1 MEEDVFIS
9 NITIGNV
16 ISRPK
21 MSALEKKKEKKMRY
35 LEKKQIRKQNKK
47 KNDKNFDKK
56 IIKNEPYR
64 PLRTFINE
72 KNYNINLKNNEKLI
86 KEKNKENKIQD
97 NNIGDIKIKIKD
109 ETKENKRTEKEKK
122 EKSDEKEKKEN
133 DINTAIKIDEVKK
146 EKEYDLKTTKL
157 NLKES
162 QINNN
167 DNKKTSEIIKNEDT
181 TKEINNTEN
190 KDEITIEKKEIKKI
204 NKTPEK
210 ENKKNTSQTIFSI
223 KTFDDLKIN
232 QYLKRALNKNNY
244 NTMTKIQKKAIP
256 ILLEHKN
263 VIVKSETGSG
273 KTLAY
278 VIPLYQNLIE
288 INELNKISRKD
299 GIYSIIFSP
308 THELCLQIEKT
319 FEKLKSCCIN
329 VVFGTMMGGQKIETE
344 KKKLRKGINVIITT
358 PGRLLYHLRN
368 SGNLNF
374 SKLKT
379 IIIDEADLMLD
390 MGFEKDIKECFKLII
405 KKSENDFNNDEDFEL
420 NPDLF
425 KKFKIYLISA
435 TIDNRIRKMS
445 NYFMKG
451 FKAIGFEKED
461 NDDNKKRDKGEK
473 QNKEDKKDNEDNN
486 KDDNNDDNE
495 KYNIINHN
503 NYLSSLKLQNIT
515 QFYSCIYDEYKL
527 VHLIAFLYNNTQK
540 KTIIFVSTCDL
551 CEYLS
556 KLITEI
562 QIDLNY
568 NQNNTIIKKDS
579 KGKSK
584 QKAPEKNIN
593 LFSQKTYK
601 LHGKMKHDERKVVFN
616 EYNEDTTG
624 ILIATD
630 VASRG
635 LDFKDVDW
643 IIHYDI
649 NPDIKEYVNRIGRT
663 ARIDNIGNS
672 ILFLMKNEMKLL
684 DTCFLSVKNNLNEMK
699 NSDILINF
707 LRNINKNILETKIE
721 ESFNIINE
729 EENLDKNEIYK
740 KQYAN
745 ILNILIRCI
754 KNFVFKEKNN
764 LILARKAF
772 KSEVRAY
779 ATFFKY
785 GKDVFNI
792 NMLNLT
798 RISRSF
804 GLYKES
810 LSMKVGDDQ
819 VNVNYQTDR
828 KEKFTQKKF
837 LNKKIQNK
845 LIYSE
850 FE

>member
-1 MEEDVFIS
+1 MIIDY
-9 NITIGNV
+9 N
-16 ISRPK
+16 
-21 MSALEKKKEKKMRY
+21 EKKKKYEKITPKY
-35 LEKKQIRKQNKK
+35 NNKQIVNNN
-47 KNDKNFDKK
+47 ND
-56 IIKNEPYR
+56 IIIDEN
-64 PLRTFINE
+64 
-72 KNYNINLKNNEKLI
+72 I
-86 KEKNKENKIQD
+86 KED
-97 NNIGDIKIKIKD
+97 Y
-109 ETKENKRTEKEKK
+109 TKREEKQEKK
-122 EKSDEKEKKEN
+122 EEPKYKKE
-133 DINTAIKIDEVKK
+133 
-146 EKEYDLKTTKL
+146 
-157 NLKES
+157 
-162 QINNN
+162 
-167 DNKKTSEIIKNEDT
+167 
-181 TKEINNTEN
+181 EIN
-190 KDEITIEKKEIKKI
+190 IEKKETEKMNKDMKKE
-204 NKTPEK
+204 T
-210 ENKKNTSQTIFSI
+210 KKNSSQTIFSI
-223 KTFDDLKIN
+223 KTFDDLTIN
-232 QYLKRALNKNNY
+232 PYLKRALNKNNY

-278 VIPLYQNLIE
+278 IIPLYQNLIE
-288 INELNKISRKD
+288 INEINKISRKD

-329 VVFGTMMGGQKIETE
+329 VVFGTMMGGQKIDTE
-344 KKKLRKGINVIITT
+344 KKKLRKGINIIITT

-374 SKLKT
+374 DKLKT

-405 KKSENDFNNDEDFEL
+405 KKSDNEFFSDEDIEL

-445 NYFMKG
+445 SYFMKG

-461 NDDNKKRDKGEK
+461 DNNKKEDNEGEQKIKQIDKV
-473 QNKEDKKDNEDNN
+473 NDNEDNN
-486 KDDNNDDNE
+486 NE
-495 KYNIINHN
+495 EKTFINHN

-515 QFYSCIYDEYKL
+515 QYYSCIYDEYKL
-527 VHLIAFLYNNTQK
+527 VHLLAFLYNNIQK

-556 KLITEI
+556 KLISEI

-568 NQNNTIIKKDS
+568 NPVINTIKSS
-579 KGKSK
+579 KEKSK
-584 QKAPEKNIN
+584 PKSSEKYIN

-601 LHGKMKHDERKVVFN
+601 LHGKMKHDERKIVFN
-616 EYNEDTTG
+616 EFNLDNTG

-635 LDFKDVDW
+635 LDFQEVDW

-684 DTCFLSVKNNLNEMK
+684 DTCYISVKNNLNEMK

-707 LRNINKNILETKIE
+707 MNNINKNILEKKL
-721 ESFNIINE
+721 
-729 EENLDKNEIYK
+729 EENFSENKTEIEDALDENEIYRK
-740 KQYAN
+740 KYGN

-754 KNFVFKEKNN
+754 KNFVFNDKSN

-785 GKDVFNI
+785 GKDVFNV

-837 LNKKIQNK
+837 LNKKIQNR